1 MKQRA
6 GIVSRYHVFD
16 LFTAGIRGGGQQYRD
31 DASASS
37 DTSEYFERD
46 VVIKICKFSNLS

>member
-1 MKQRA
+1 MGISGGHRLDIMFLRLFAA
-6 GIVSRYHVFD
+6 G
-16 LFTAGIRGGGQQYRD
+16 TRGGGQQYRD

-46 VVIKICKFSNLS
+46 VVR